1 MSGVGG
7 VLRSPG
13 DVTPDWLNRVMGPV
27 VGGVVVGVEA
37 EPVGTGQM
45 GECVRYRLRWDPA
58 GATGPGSVVVKLTS
72 PDETSRATALA
83 TRSYEREVLF
93 YRIVAGT
100 VDIRTPRC
108 WHAAFD
114 PDTGDFD
121 LVLEDLAPAS
131 QGDQIRGCTVDEAAV
146 VVGELAALQAP
157 RWNDP
162 GLAAL
167 DWLQVR
173 DGESVDFVAGLYRVS
188 LEGFLEGLGPRLEPE
203 TMELAQRFGT
213 MIDTWLRGRNDG
225 PAVITHGDFRLD
237 NMMFDPSGRRV
248 TVVDWQ
254 GPGVGDPTADL
265 SYFLGAGLVP
275 EDRRAHEE
283 DLVALHH
290 DLLRAR
296 GVEGYGADQ
305 CWRGYRHQAF
315 GGLVMAVIASQIVV
329 RTERGDEMFSTMA
342 NRHTRQV
349 IDLESESLVDGG

>member
-1 MSGVGG
+1 VSIEGE

-13 DVTPDWLNRVMGPV
+13 DVTPGWLTRVMGPV

-45 GECVRYRLRWDPA
+45 GECMRYRLQWEPT
-58 GATGPGSVVVKLTS
+58 GATGPGSVVVKFTS
-72 PDETSRATALA
+72 PDETSRATAMA

-93 YRIVAGT
+93 YRTLAGT

-121 LVLEDLAPAS
+121 LVLEDLAPAV
-131 QGDQIRGCTVDEAAV
+131 QGDQIRGCTVDEAAA

-157 RWNDP
+157 RWDDSN
-162 GLAAL
+162 LSSL
-167 DWLQVR
+167 EWLQIR
-173 DGESVDFVAGLYRVS
+173 DDESADFVAGLYRGA
-188 LEGFLEGLGPRLEPE
+188 LEGFLEGLGSRLESE
-203 TMELAQRFGT
+203 TTELVQRFGAV
-213 MIDTWLRGRNDG
+213 IDTWLRGRNEG
-225 PAVITHGDFRLD
+225 PSVITHGDFRLD
-237 NMMFDPSGRRV
+237 NMMFDPSGGRV

-254 GPGVGDPTADL
+254 GPGLGDPTADL
-265 SYFLGAGLVP
+265 SYFLGAGLKP
-275 EDRRAHEE
+275 EDRRTHEE

-290 DLLRAR
+290 ELLRSR
-296 GVEGYGADQ
+296 GVEGFGVEQ
-305 CWRGYRHQAF
+305 CWWGYRYQAF

-342 NRHTRQV
+342 NRHARQV
-349 IDLESESLVDGG
+349 IDLESESLVEGG